1 MMHRSSGRNNFNYVE
16 PNKSKAPSLLQ
27 QQISPEQLRTTQQQI
42 SPEQLRTTQ
51 QQISPEQL
59 RTIQQQTQ
67 EAIKAVVDTD
77 HSNDK
82 NVKNPK

>member
-1 MMHRSSGRNNFNYVE
+1 MARMMHRSSGRNNFNYVE
-16 PNKSKAPSLLQ
+16 PNKSKAPSLL
-27 QQISPEQLRTTQQQI
+27 QQQI